1 MTTAGD
7 GTRVPI
13 DKQTPQVY
21 RAYIEVTK
29 AVRRATKDVGLDRTL
44 VELVNV
50 RVSQI
55 NGCATC
61 LNVHVRDALAAGE
74 TTQRLAVL
82 PAWRD
87 TTLFTDQEQ
96 AALTLA
102 ESITTLPDTRTQDE
116 DYADASRHLSAE
128 ELSAISWVAVT
139 INAFNRISIVSRH
152 TVKPEAPPAAAT
164 HPQQAAG
171 RSTR

>member
-1 MTTAGD
+1 MSTAAH

-21 RAYIEVTK
+21 RAYIDVAK

-50 RVSQI
+50 RASQL

-61 LNVHVRDALAAGE
+61 LNRHVTDAIAAGE
-74 TTQRLAVL
+74 SSQRLAVL

-87 TTLFTDQEQ
+87 TDLFTDKEE

-102 ESITTLPDTRTQDE
+102 ESITTLPDARTQDQ

-128 ELSAISWVAVT
+128 ELSAIAWVAVS

-152 TVKPEAPPAAAT
+152 TVKPQAPPAAAP
-164 HPQQAAG
+164 HPEQAAEG
-171 RSTR
+171 STR